1 MQFILKLFIGALL
14 GILLLPYLVI
24 FDPPIPEGSHL
35 RSPYFSYSNAELLVD
50 RTYLDASSQSVYLD
64 HEIYDRIIQ
73 EIESA
78 ETFLI
83 LDFFFW
89 NNWRGQSVDSNIQ
102 KYIAKGVSNAIISKR
117 KSRPDMPILIITDP
131 INRLYDTK
139 DSDYFRDFELL
150 GIPVVFTDLK
160 KLADP
165 NVLYSK
171 QVRFWSKF
179 FPSEP
184 KEKRFKFIPNPINFK
199 GDKLSLFQLW
209 EAFHLKSN
217 HRKVLVTGYK
227 NQASR
232 LILGSFNLSD
242 ASVLNSNL
250 SVLIEGPIAEYAARS
265 EMAIARWSAQNSN
278 HLQGSDFSLTDT
290 LNRLDQLLAKEDD
303 FINFKAKKT
312 GVRYLSEKQI
322 KNTVLEVLESAGANT
337 EIDIALFYL
346 SDRKVIKALK
356 AALKKGAQVRL
367 LLDQNISAFGFR
379 KVGIPN
385 RALADELMAMEGV
398 DTLSIR
404 WASSEHGGQFHP
416 KAFRLYDDRNDILII
431 GSANFSRRSI
441 HGFNLEASVLFK
453 SVLPVSNKFDA
464 YFDSV
469 WTNAQGN
476 IESID
481 HSELN
486 NPKWMQ
492 WFRAVLFRIQEW
504 TQLSTY

>member
-14 GILLLPYLVI
+14 GILFLPYLVI

-89 NNWRGQSVDSNIQ
+89 NDWRGQSVGSDIQ
-102 KYIAKGVSNAIISKR
+102 KSIAKGVSNAIISKR

-139 DSDYFRDFELL
+139 DSDYFRDFERL

-250 SVLIEGPIAEYAARS
+250 SVLIEGPIADYAARS
-265 EMAIARWSAQNSN
+265 EMAIARWSAQNSI
-278 HLQGSDFSLTDT
+278 HLQGSDFSLSDT
-290 LNRLDQLLAKEDD
+290 LNRLDQLLANEDD
-303 FINFKAKKT
+303 FINFKAKT
-312 GVRYLSEKQI
+312 SGVRYLSEKQI
-322 KNTVLEVLESAGANT
+322 KNTVLEVLEGAGANT

-416 KAFRLYDDRNDILII
+416 KAFRLYDDRNDILIV

-476 IESID
+476 VESIA

-492 WFRAVLFRIQEW
+492 WLRAVLFRIQEW